1 MLDRW
6 PLQTLLLGTFTVWT
20 VMLALAAVLGLGGR
34 VAPHPADGALAPA
47 LPDIAGPQ
55 AEQEL
60 EPFANFTEVSER
72 PLFSPD
78 RRPQAV
84 QLAEGA
90 EEEASVGNLELT
102 SVIITPELR
111 MALLRDTD
119 SGDIFRVREGAALE
133 GRPTWRLLELQTRAA
148 VIEGPSGPRNLSLR
162 IFDGKGGPPPTQIRD
177 PAPAASPPVV
187 QQAAAPDPAADGS
200 TGGEVTS
207 INARERAEQIRQ
219 PIEARR
225 AELREQAA
233 RRQEAQEK

>member
-1 MLDRW
+1 MLERW
-6 PLQTLLLGTFTVWT
+6 PLQTLLLGTFTLWAAL
-20 VMLALAAVLGLGGR
+20 LALAAALGLGGR

-47 LPDIAGPQ
+47 LPEISGPQ
-55 AEQEL
+55 TEQEL
-60 EPFANFTEVSER
+60 EPFASFTEVSER

-119 SGDIFRVREGAALE
+119 SGDIFRVREGGVLD
-133 GRPTWRLLELQTRAA
+133 GRPAWRLLELQTRAA
-148 VIEGPSGPRNLSLR
+148 VIEGPSGPRNLTLR
-162 IFDGKGGPPPTQIRD
+162 IFDGKGGPPPTQVRD
-177 PAPAASPPVV
+177 PTPATAQPVV
-187 QQAAAPDPAADGS
+187 QQAAPAPAADGS

-219 PIEARR
+219 RIEARR

-233 RRQEAQEK
+233 RRQEAQEQ